1 MRALIVEDER
11 YLAESLERVLKQ
23 YHWQT
28 DAVYTGP
35 DGVDYGRAGQYD
47 VILLDVMLPGLDGM
61 EVVRRLREGG
71 VSTPVLMLTAR
82 DEIADKIHGL
92 NAGADDYMTKPFD
105 IGELMARLNALT
117 RRQGAVVPNTLKAG
131 DVELD
136 LDSRCL
142 SRGEERLRLSFKEFE
157 ILRLLMANP
166 HRVLPKEDIIERV
179 WGLEANVED
188 NNVEVYISFL
198 RKKLSHLNA
207 HLTIQSMRKVG
218 YFLAEPGEEN

>member
-11 YLAESLERVLKQ
+11 YLADSLERVLRQ

-28 DAVYTGP
+28 DGVYTGT
-35 DGVDYGRAGQYD
+35 DGVDYGLSGQYD

-82 DEIADKIHGL
+82 DEIADKIDGL

-117 RRQGAVVPNTLKAG
+117 RRQGAVLPNTLEVG
-131 DVELD
+131 DVTLD
-136 LDSRCL
+136 LESRCL
-142 SRGEERLRLSFKEFE
+142 RRGEERMRLSFKEFE
-157 ILRLLMANP
+157 ILRLLMSNP

-198 RKKLSHLNA
+198 RKKLLHLNA
-207 HLTIQSMRKVG
+207 SLTIQAMRKVG
-218 YFLAEPGEEN
+218 YFLEEREGEN